1 MRQPYPEA
9 NSKLIDK
16 EAESELQ
23 WIMHFILGIRQI
35 RGEMDISPG
44 KKLPVLLKEAKKSD
58 YRFVQRNLELLKQVG
73 RIASVR
79 VLDDGEKSPPV
90 ATALLGTMQILVPM
104 EGLIDPDTEIS
115 RLTKQREKANSNLR
129 KAITKLENEN
139 FVKNAPTK
147 VVAQE
152 KLRVNK
158 FEQKITKLDE
168 QLQRLK
174 TLI

>member
-1 MRQPYPEA
+1 
-9 NSKLIDK
+9 
-16 EAESELQ
+16 
-23 WIMHFILGIRQI
+23 
-35 RGEMDISPG
+35 
-44 KKLPVLLKEAKKSD
+44 
-58 YRFVQRNLELLKQVG
+58 
-73 RIASVR
+73 
-79 VLDDGEKSPPV
+79 
-90 ATALLGTMQILVPM
+90 
-104 EGLIDPDTEIS
+104 
-115 RLTKQREKANSNLR
+115 
-129 KAITKLENEN
+129 NEN